1 MMRSSI
7 SAHHYI
13 SQDVLDEE
21 FKVIFGKLWLFVGLK
36 HFLRQ
41 DRQYLTRKIGGV
53 PIVVTRTADGEIVA
67 FENQCPHRQM
77 PLFMDD
83 YGKKSL
89 FCPYHGWAFNENGSL
104 RRLPN
109 PEIYNIAPAECNLLG
124 LRRVKCKVI
133 GEFVFVNLTSDPL
146 PIERQYS
153 AHLLNSFE
161 TASSYLGDMVGYSK
175 FYCGYNWK
183 LNFENVKDWN
193 HVAFLHSK
201 SFAPLLEGRRVGT
214 PAEHIGSDVWKEEDE
229 DVMPLSLADLSY
241 ETSSPMIRKTPWYDG
256 LLDRYK
262 GEDRYYNWF
271 LYPNVNFTSIH
282 GELFQIQQFNPVAP
296 GVTEY
301 HLWVMAARSKSKKM
315 QNLAPLISF
324 LLKLEK
330 ATIEEDRIYLE
341 NLQQNL
347 HQNSRPAMHGHYELH
362 IKQMNDWYAKAL
374 ASGEV

>member
-1 MMRSSI
+1 MMRSPI

-13 SQDVLDEE
+13 SQDVLNEE
-21 FKVIFGKLWLFVGLK
+21 FKTIFGKLWLFAGLK

-53 PIVVTRTADGEIVA
+53 PIVVTRTAEGEIVA

-77 PLFMDD
+77 PLFNDD
-83 YGKKSL
+83 FGKKSL
-89 FCPYHGWAFNENGSL
+89 FCPYHGWAFNEEGGL
-104 RRLPN
+104 RRIPN
-109 PEIYNIAPAECNLLG
+109 PEIYKFPQAECNLVS
-124 LRRVKCKVI
+124 LRRIACKVV
-133 GEFVFVNLTSDPL
+133 GEFVFINLSSDPL

-153 AHLLNSFE
+153 AHLLKSFE
-161 TASSYLGDMVGYSK
+161 EASSYLGDMVGYSK
-175 FYCGYNWK
+175 FYGGYNWK

-201 SFAPLLEGRRVGT
+201 SFAPLLEQGRVGS
-214 PAEHIGSDVWKEEDE
+214 PVEPMVNDVWDE
-229 DVMPLSLADLSY
+229 VDADVPLSLAELSY
-241 ETSSPMIRKTPWYDG
+241 DQSSPMIRKTPWYDG
-256 LLDRYK
+256 LLDRYR

-271 LYPNVNFTSIH
+271 LYPNINFTSIH

-301 HLWVMAARSKSKKM
+301 HLWVMAARSKAK
-315 QNLAPLISF
+315 NLNVAPLISF
-324 LLKLEK
+324 LLKMEK
-330 ATIEEDRIYLE
+330 ATIEEDRVYLE

-347 HQNSRPAMHGHYELH
+347 HGNSAPAIHGHYELH
-362 IKQMNDWYAKAL
+362 IKRMNDWYAKAL

>member
-1 MMRSSI
+1 MMRSAI

-21 FKVIFGKLWLFVGLK
+21 FKTIFGKLWLFVGLK
-36 HFLRQ
+36 QFLRQ
-41 DRQYLTRKIGGV
+41 DRQYLTRKIAGV

-67 FENQCPHRQM
+67 FQNQCPHRQM

-83 YGKKSL
+83 FGKKSL
-89 FCPYHGWAFNENGSL
+89 FCPYHGWAFNEQGGL
-104 RRLPN
+104 RRIPN
-109 PEIYNIAPAECNLLG
+109 PEIYKFPEAECNLVG
-124 LRRVKCKVI
+124 LRPLACKVV
-133 GEFVFVNLTSDPL
+133 GEFVFVNLSSDPM

-153 AHLLNSFE
+153 THLLNSFE
-161 TASSYLGDMVGYSK
+161 EASSYLGDMIGYSK
-175 FYCGYNWK
+175 FYGGYNWK

-201 SFAPLLEGRRVGT
+201 SFAPLLEQGRVGS
-214 PAEHIGSDVWKEEDE
+214 PEEPVVNDLWNEAEGDIP
-229 DVMPLSLADLSY
+229 MSLAELSY
-241 ETSSPMIRKTPWYDG
+241 DTSSPMIRKTPWYDG
-256 LLDRYK
+256 LLDRYR

-271 LYPNVNFTSIH
+271 LYPNINFTSIH

-301 HLWVMAARSKSKKM
+301 HLWVMAARSKTR
-315 QNLAPLISF
+315 NLNVAPLISF
-324 LLKLEK
+324 LLKMEK
-330 ATIEEDRIYLE
+330 ATIEEDRVYLE

-347 HQNSRPAMHGHYELH
+347 HINSPTAIHGHYELH
-362 IKQMNDWYAKAL
+362 IKRMNDWYAKAL